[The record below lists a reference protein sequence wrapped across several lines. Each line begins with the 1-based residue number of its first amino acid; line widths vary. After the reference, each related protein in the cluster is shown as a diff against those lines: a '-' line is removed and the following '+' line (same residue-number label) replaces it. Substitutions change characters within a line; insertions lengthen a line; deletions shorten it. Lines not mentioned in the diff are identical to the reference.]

1 MGADPHAVESG
12 PLKSNTQVI
21 VLRVFLP
28 FAAGYFLSYLFRTV
42 NAVIAPD
49 LVSALALEPADLG
62 LLTSAY
68 FLTFAAFQLPLGVL
82 LDRYGPRRVESVLLL
97 LAAAGAVL
105 FALAEGLP
113 GLIVARGLIGL
124 GVSACLMA
132 SFKAFVQW
140 LPAHR
145 LPFANGC
152 VMAAGGL
159 GALAATAP
167 VELLLGFIDWR
178 QLFLWLGLLALII
191 AASINA
197 LVSEQA
203 PAADAKQEDLRTQL
217 AGVAGVFRSP
227 VFWRVAPL
235 TIACQA
241 GFLSIQSLWAGP
253 WLSDVAGL
261 ERDAVANHLMAVATA
276 MILGFILIGSIAGRA
291 SRYGIQPMQVA
302 VAALLVFMGVQ
313 LAMVLQLAVPAWLLW
328 ISFGFFGTA
337 GIVPYA
343 ALSQSFPA
351 ALSGRVTTTLNLLV
365 FVTAFVGQWG
375 IGAIIGLWE
384 STGDGR
390 FAAAGYQAA
399 FAVVLGFQL
408 LGLAWFVIYRDKV

>member
-1 MGADPHAVESG
+1 M
-12 PLKSNTQVI
+12 I
-21 VLRVFLP
+21 VFRIFLP

-82 LDRYGPRRVESVLLL
+82 LDRYGPRRVESGLLL
-97 LAAAGAVL
+97 RAAAGAVL
-105 FALAEGLP
+105 FGLARDLP
-113 GLIVARGLIGL
+113 GLLVARGLIGL

-140 LPAHR
+140 LPGHR

-159 GALAATAP
+159 GALTATVP
-167 VELLLGFIDWR
+167 VEMVLGFIDWR
-178 QLFLWLGLLALII
+178 QLFLLLGLLALVVAGLIVT
-191 AASINA
+191 
-197 LVSEQA
+197 LVPGQS
-203 PAADAKQEDLRTQL
+203 PADGEKPEPLKTQL
-217 AGVAGVFRSP
+217 AGVAGVFSSP

-241 GFLSIQSLWAGP
+241 AFLSIQSLWAGP
-253 WLSDVAGL
+253 WLSDVAML
-261 ERDAVANHLMAVATA
+261 ERDAVANHLMAVAGA
-276 MILGFILIGSIAGRA
+276 MIVGFVLIGAIAARL
-291 SRYGIQPMQVA
+291 SRHGIQPMQVA
-302 VAALLVFMGVQ
+302 AGGLVMFMCVQ
-313 LAMVLQLAVPAWLLW
+313 LAMVLQLPLPAWLLW
-328 ISFGFFGTA
+328 TLFGFFGTA

-351 ALSGRVTTTLNLLV
+351 ALSGRVTTALNLLV
-365 FVTAFVGQWG
+365 FVAAFAGQWG
-375 IGAIIGLWE
+375 IGVIIGLWE
-384 STGDGR
+384 NGADGR
-390 FAAAGYQAA
+390 FAPAGYQAA

-408 LGLAWFVIYRDKV
+408 LGLVWFLLRRERV